1 MEGGL
6 KVDHSINNRTFMR
19 TVPVN
24 SQGSKSKWN
33 EFKREYK
40 VHRGVGKYAQL
51 FPKAGYGAQKVCL
64 FGWEVL

>member
-1 MEGGL
+1 
-6 KVDHSINNRTFMR
+6 MR

-40 VHRGVGKYAQL
+40 VHRGVSKYAQL